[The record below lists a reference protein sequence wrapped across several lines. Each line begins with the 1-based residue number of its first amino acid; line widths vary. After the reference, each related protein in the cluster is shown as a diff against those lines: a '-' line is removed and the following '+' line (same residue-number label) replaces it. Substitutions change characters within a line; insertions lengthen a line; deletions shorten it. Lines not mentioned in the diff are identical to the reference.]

1 MPSNI
6 FLAFLSIL
14 KKTDIFLPKNA
25 KILKNVMK
33 LKLGEKSGKFLENP
47 KKWKE
52 YVRLH
57 YYMPEKCTLDFL
69 ELKKGR

>member
-1 MPSNI
+1 
-6 FLAFLSIL
+6 
-14 KKTDIFLPKNA
+14 
-25 KILKNVMK
+25 MK